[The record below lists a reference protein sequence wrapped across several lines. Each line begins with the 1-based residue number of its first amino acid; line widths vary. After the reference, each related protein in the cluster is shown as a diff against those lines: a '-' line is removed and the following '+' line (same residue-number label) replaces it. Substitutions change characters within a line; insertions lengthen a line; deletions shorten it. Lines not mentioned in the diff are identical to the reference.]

1 MTEEERDDLIDQL
14 PADMVIWNDDE
25 ELQHFGHANS
35 TWWLDALGHTSKG
48 PAHSC
53 CAACGCATTCTA
65 GAFHDALIS
74 SVVRE
79 LDRLGALRT
88 TTEGPTR

>member
-1 MTEEERDDLIDQL
+1 MTEGERDDLIDRL
-14 PADMVIWNDDE
+14 PADMVIWDSDD

-35 TWWLDALGHTSKG
+35 TWWLDALGHTSAG
-48 PAHSC
+48 PKHSC
-53 CAACGCATTCTA
+53 CASCGCATTCTA

-79 LDRLGALRT
+79 LDRLGVLHA
-88 TTEGPTR
+88 TEGPTR